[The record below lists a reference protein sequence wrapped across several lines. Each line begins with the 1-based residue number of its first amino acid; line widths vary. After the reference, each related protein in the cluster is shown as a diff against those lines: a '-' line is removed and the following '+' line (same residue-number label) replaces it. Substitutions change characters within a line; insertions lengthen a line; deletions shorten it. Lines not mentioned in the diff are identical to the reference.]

1 MVQVG
6 GVVTKCYPLN
16 TQQNLLC
23 LAFGV
28 VSLPWGLVIKFI
40 PLRFFQCM
48 SLDEEPMNEEDLNRT
63 ATSAFKRSS
72 TVKIR
77 NKN

>member
-1 MVQVG
+1 
-6 GVVTKCYPLN
+6 
-16 TQQNLLC
+16 
-23 LAFGV
+23 
-28 VSLPWGLVIKFI
+28 
-40 PLRFFQCM
+40 M
-48 SLDEEPMNEEDLNRT
+48 SLDEEPMKEEDLNRT